1 MPPWCGLRWWN
12 STATIMDAVA
22 LFNNKI
28 VLLVEYHGG
37 NYCGFQ
43 WQAGVPTVQDELEKA
58 IQKVTGETVRVVAAS
73 RTDSG
78 VHARGQVV
86 SFRTHSSLPP
96 GTFVRALNFYLPRD
110 IAVKGACRVDE
121 KFDVRR
127 HAVSREYEYKILNSP
142 TRSPLWEGLAC
153 FVPCRLDVEAMDGAC
168 RLLEG
173 EHDFASFGA
182 ALGKLG
188 STVRTVY
195 EARVERR
202 DEVVSLH
209 MRANSFLPHQV
220 RNTVGLLVRIGL
232 GKVGVEQF
240 REIME
245 AKKLGLA
252 GPTAPAHGLY
262 LVKVEYPY
270 ILEMEN

>member
-1 MPPWCGLRWWN
+1 M
-12 STATIMDAVA
+12 A
-22 LFNNKI
+22 LFNNSKI

-58 IQKVTGETVRVVAAS
+58 IFKVTGEAVRVVAAS

-86 SFRTHSSLPP
+86 SFRTRSALPP
-96 GTFVRALNFYLPRD
+96 QTLVRALNFYLPRG
-110 IAVKGACRVDE
+110 IAVKGACRVDM

-127 HAVSREYEYKILNSP
+127 DAISREYEYKILNSP
-142 TRSPLWEGLAC
+142 TRSPLWEGLAY
-153 FVPCRLDVEAMDGAC
+153 FVPQRLDVEAMDRAC

-182 ALGKLG
+182 DLGNVR

-195 EARVERR
+195 EARVVRA
-202 DEVVSLH
+202 DEIVSLR
-209 MRANSFLPHQV
+209 MRANSFLSHQV

-232 GKVGVEQF
+232 GKAGLEEFQQV
-240 REIME
+240 ME

-262 LVKVEYPY
+262 LVKVEYPFN
-270 ILEMEN
+270 LEMEN